1 MRDDT
6 PCHLTC
12 AAGAG
17 LTACLF
23 GSPLDVLTT
32 RHMNSPGKY
41 KNPLDVVVRTVSEEG
56 VTALYKGFVP
66 NVIRLSAFNMVLQV
80 TIEKIKKW
88 YF

>member
-1 MRDDT
+1 
-6 PCHLTC
+6 
-12 AAGAG
+12 
-17 LTACLF
+17 
-23 GSPLDVLTT
+23 
-32 RHMNSPGKY
+32 MNSPGKY